1 MSGTWARV
9 DVENGAIVQ
18 GHRDEALEVCGESL
32 EVGLTEVDPQNGNN
46 NEETEGHDEQVASNG
61 IRVQQKH
68 IIDG

>member
-1 MSGTWARV
+1 MTGTWPRV
-9 DVENGAIVQ
+9 DADNGAIQVPRDQ
-18 GHRDEALEVCGESL
+18 GLEVCGESL

-46 NEETEGHDEQVASNG
+46 YEETEGHDEQVASND